1 MIRFLNF
8 FQEYHISKI
17 LMNQFWWT
25 QTDVKYSWLL
35 RQIWEEISFARELL
49 SLSPYF
55 RNGKI
60 LLGSWRASVENAQG
74 LKSIGRQGSNFY
86 KKDAS
91 EVRDQF
97 KEYFI
102 KPEGEVPW
110 QQNHISFNGNLEWL
124 WFILSTF
131 FSSLHGYFS
140 FLQV

>member
-1 MIRFLNF
+1 MKVERITMAVVALHNFLIKSEAKQPACSRHYLPHGF
-8 FQEYHISKI
+8 VDSE
-17 LMNQFWWT
+17 
-25 QTDVKYSWLL
+25 D
-35 RQIWEEISFARELL
+35 
-49 SLSPYF
+49 

-110 QQNHISFNGNLEWL
+110 QQNHISFNGNLE
-124 WFILSTF
+124 
-131 FSSLHGYFS
+131 
-140 FLQV
+140 